1 MEHFASVLRPR
12 GQRPGAD
19 LTLTSPGEAEK
30 ARRFHSGLPGYA
42 PTPLV
47 SLDGLAHSLGVSKI
61 WIKDESKRF
70 GLNAFKALGG
80 SYAMARCLSEKLGKP
95 LEEMSF
101 EELCAPAAR
110 RALGDI
116 TFVTATD
123 GNHGRG
129 VAWAARLLGQ
139 KAVVYMPKGSAA
151 ERLENIRA
159 QGAQAEITEY
169 NYDDAVRLAN
179 RMAEEHGWILIQD
192 TAWPGYEEIPA
203 HIMQGYTTLA
213 AETLQ
218 QLEEQGAERPTHLFL
233 QAGVGSFYMPKG
245 SAAERL
251 ENIRAQGAQAEI
263 TEYNY
268 DDAVRLANRMAEEHG
283 WILIQDTAWPGY
295 EEIPAHIMQGY
306 TTLAAETL
314 QQLEE
319 RPTHLFLQAGVGSF
333 AGAALG
339 FFTSVWGEERP
350 VTAIVEPDRADCLF
364 RTAQADDGAL
374 HFVTGDMDSM
384 MAGLCCGEPCT
395 ISWKIIDAYADAF
408 LSCGDG
414 YAARG
419 MRLLA
424 RPEEGDPAVVSGESG
439 AVTAGVLDALMRGD
453 APSEVRQALGL
464 NESSRVLLVSTE
476 GDTDQENYQ
485 RIINGED

>member
-203 HIMQGYTTLA
+203 HIPLWPPRPSSSWRSRGRRGPPICFSRRGWA
-213 AETLQ
+213 ASPVRRWASLPPYGGRSGRSPPSWSQT
-218 QLEEQGAERPTHLFL
+218 GPTACSAPPRPTT
-233 QAGVGSFYMPKG
+233 GRCTSSPG
-245 SAAERL
+245 
-251 ENIRAQGAQAEI
+251 
-263 TEYNY
+263 T
-268 DDAVRLANRMAEEHG
+268 
-283 WILIQDTAWPGY
+283 WTA
-295 EEIPAHIMQGY
+295 
-306 TTLAAETL
+306 
-314 QQLEE
+314 
-319 RPTHLFLQAGVGSF
+319 
-333 AGAALG
+333 
-339 FFTSVWGEERP
+339 
-350 VTAIVEPDRADCLF
+350 
-364 RTAQADDGAL
+364 
-374 HFVTGDMDSM
+374 
-384 MAGLCCGEPCT
+384 
-395 ISWKIIDAYADAF
+395 
-408 LSCGDG
+408 
-414 YAARG
+414 
-419 MRLLA
+419 
-424 RPEEGDPAVVSGESG
+424 
-439 AVTAGVLDALMRGD
+439 
-453 APSEVRQALGL
+453 
-464 NESSRVLLVSTE
+464 
-476 GDTDQENYQ
+476 
-485 RIINGED
+485 

>member
-179 RMAEEHGWILIQD
+179 RMAEEHGWISD
-192 TAWPGYEEIPA
+192 PG
-203 HIMQGYTTLA
+203 HSL
-213 AETLQ
+213 
-218 QLEEQGAERPTHLFL
+218 
-233 QAGVGSFYMPKG
+233 
-245 SAAERL
+245 
-251 ENIRAQGAQAEI
+251 
-263 TEYNY
+263 
-268 DDAVRLANRMAEEHG
+268 
-283 WILIQDTAWPGY
+283 
-295 EEIPAHIMQGY
+295 
-306 TTLAAETL
+306 
-314 QQLEE
+314 
-319 RPTHLFLQAGVGSF
+319 
-333 AGAALG
+333 
-339 FFTSVWGEERP
+339 
-350 VTAIVEPDRADCLF
+350 
-364 RTAQADDGAL
+364 
-374 HFVTGDMDSM
+374 
-384 MAGLCCGEPCT
+384 AGL
-395 ISWKIIDAYADAF
+395 
-408 LSCGDG
+408 
-414 YAARG
+414 
-419 MRLLA
+419 
-424 RPEEGDPAVVSGESG
+424 
-439 AVTAGVLDALMRGD
+439 
-453 APSEVRQALGL
+453 
-464 NESSRVLLVSTE
+464 
-476 GDTDQENYQ
+476 
-485 RIINGED
+485 

>member
-139 KAVVYMPKGSAA
+139 KAVVYRGARRSGWRTSAP
-151 ERLENIRA
+151 RA
-159 QGAQAEITEY
+159 PRRRSPSITMMTRS
-169 NYDDAVRLAN
+169 AWRT
-179 RMAEEHGWILIQD
+179 GW
-192 TAWPGYEEIPA
+192 
-203 HIMQGYTTLA
+203 
-213 AETLQ
+213 
-218 QLEEQGAERPTHLFL
+218 RR
-233 QAGVGSFYMPKG
+233 S
-245 SAAERL
+245 
-251 ENIRAQGAQAEI
+251 
-263 TEYNY
+263 
-268 DDAVRLANRMAEEHG
+268 
-283 WILIQDTAWPGY
+283 
-295 EEIPAHIMQGY
+295 
-306 TTLAAETL
+306 
-314 QQLEE
+314 
-319 RPTHLFLQAGVGSF
+319 
-333 AGAALG
+333 
-339 FFTSVWGEERP
+339 
-350 VTAIVEPDRADCLF
+350 
-364 RTAQADDGAL
+364 
-374 HFVTGDMDSM
+374 
-384 MAGLCCGEPCT
+384 
-395 ISWKIIDAYADAF
+395 
-408 LSCGDG
+408 
-414 YAARG
+414 
-419 MRLLA
+419 
-424 RPEEGDPAVVSGESG
+424 
-439 AVTAGVLDALMRGD
+439 TAG
-453 APSEVRQALGL
+453 S
-464 NESSRVLLVSTE
+464 
-476 GDTDQENYQ
+476 
-485 RIINGED
+485 

>member
-19 LTLTSPGEAEK
+19 LTLTSPGEAERP
-30 ARRFHSGLPGYA
+30 AASTAACRAMPYSAGIPGRPGPQSGR
-42 PTPLV
+42 V
-47 SLDGLAHSLGVSKI
+47 QDLDQ
-61 WIKDESKRF
+61 DES

-129 VAWAARLLGQ
+129 VAWAARCWARRRWSTCPRG
-139 KAVVYMPKGSAA
+139 ARRSGWRTSAP
-151 ERLENIRA
+151 R
-159 QGAQAEITEY
+159 AQAEITEY

-192 TAWPGYEEIPA
+192 TAWPGKEESPA

-218 QLEEQGAERPTHLFL
+218 QLGRQGR
-233 QAGVGSFYMPKG
+233 
-245 SAAERL
+245 
-251 ENIRAQGAQAEI
+251 
-263 TEYNY
+263 
-268 DDAVRLANRMAEEHG
+268 
-283 WILIQDTAWPGY
+283 
-295 EEIPAHIMQGY
+295 
-306 TTLAAETL
+306 
-314 QQLEE
+314 

-339 FFTSVWGEERP
+339 FLPPYGGGAAGHRHRGARP
-350 VTAIVEPDRADCLF
+350 GRLPVPHRP
-364 RTAQADDGAL
+364 ADDGAL
-374 HFVTGDMDSM
+374 HFVTGDMDSI
-384 MAGLCCGEPCT
+384 MACLCCGEPCT

-424 RPEEGDPAVVSGESG
+424 RPEEGEPAVV
-439 AVTAGVLDALMRGD
+439 AGSPA
-453 APSEVRQALGL
+453 Q
-464 NESSRVLLVSTE
+464 
-476 GDTDQENYQ
+476 
-485 RIINGED
+485 